1 MATEHFTFERLHTQ
15 LAILSRGHTSIT
27 VDVGSKY
34 SDKFLQLV
42 AGY

>member
-27 VDVGSKY
+27 VVGSRY
-34 SDKFLQLV
+34 SDKFPQLV